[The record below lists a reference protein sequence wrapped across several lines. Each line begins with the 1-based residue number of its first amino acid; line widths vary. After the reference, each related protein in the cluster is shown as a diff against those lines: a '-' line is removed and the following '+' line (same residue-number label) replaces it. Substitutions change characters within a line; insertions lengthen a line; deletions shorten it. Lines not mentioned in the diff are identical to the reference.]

1 MFGRFR
7 NWTMIHAQVFW
18 NVVFWVGLAACI
30 LGPVLALWLN
40 AWGLLL
46 SVAGCFALNWAIGKV
61 V

>member
-7 NWTMIHAQVFW
+7 CWMTIHARALW

-40 AWGLLL
+40 VRGLLL
-46 SVAGCFALNWAIGKV
+46 SVAGCFAVNWSIRKDV
-61 V
+61 